1 MNCLEMGKM
10 IKSEDFAKK
19 FEHYGEITEKAY
31 NKTTRQIIIDPSKF
45 ILPPSIT
52 RYLVLV

>member
-1 MNCLEMGKM
+1 M

-45 ILPPSIT
+45 ILSPSIT